1 MKENAGHIA
10 NLIHKFLCDQLTEE
24 EKLRFDEW
32 LRASAQNKQLLASFQ
47 KAQNIE
53 EDLVILRQLDANKA
67 WNQLNNKSGNTKS
80 NGKWLIGIAAS
91 LLLVMGLVYIWYN
104 NLLIKDTSEQKQTIA
119 VGRDIA
125 PAKSGAILR
134 MANGDEFLLNNTTAK
149 ALDNNKTLMA
159 SDLELIVKNSGSY
172 AEDHLNSLVVPRA
185 SFYKLTLSDG
195 TKVWINAQSNL
206 TFPAQFP
213 DNERRVALEGEA
225 YFEVAHDAK
234 RPFFVASKAGEIKVL
249 GTHFNVFAYHDNI
262 RTTLV
267 EGKVEVRQKENK
279 LELIPGEFA
288 SLSKNNLVKGKAD
301 IQQDLAWHNNEFYFK
316 KETIVNIAHQLSRW
330 YDLEVK
336 FRGDVQLTK
345 EYSGSIQRDVQ
356 LSQVLEMLSYV
367 SDLRFEIHGKELIIE
382 NKN

>member
-10 NLIHKFLCDQLTEE
+10 NLIRKFLCDQLTEE

-80 NGKWLIGIAAS
+80 NGKWFIGIAAS

-104 NLLIKDTSEQKQTIA
+104 NLLIKDTSEQKQAIA

-206 TFPAQFP
+206 TFPAQFS

-249 GTHFNVFAYHDNI
+249 GTRFNVFAYHDNI